1 MGNFSTAFF
10 LAFSALRK
18 GNRWALALIILV
30 MALSFTNLIFVSS
43 ILTGV
48 TATLDQQLIDTQ
60 VAHVVIDPAKDDY
73 YFDDADAIASRVRQ
87 IEGVT
92 GAAVHLDNAAF
103 FEYLWKEKENPDDRG
118 RSGNWPVIGIDPVRE
133 AGVTVISDRLIAGEY
148 LSPGDRDQIVI
159 GVEVAGGPEA
169 QSAEYDTLGG
179 VGIGDSLR
187 VNFPNGITREYSVK
201 GIFLAQDGAAD
212 RMTYVTRTE
221 MVSVMGRN
229 AFGDQASQIIVR
241 TEGSGSEDFYAAE
254 VEAALAGLAD
264 DVQVR
269 TWRDYGSATRAVV
282 SSFNMVTSLISGI
295 GLFVAAIVMFIVLY
309 IQVVN
314 KRRQIG
320 ILRAIGM
327 RSRLIVGSYLF
338 QASFYVIAGIAV
350 GWLIYTFG
358 IEPYFLLSPLDTPM
372 GPLSLVVEHQTVLNA
387 VIGLVLA
394 AFLAGLLPVLTILR
408 QGIIQTI
415 WGN

>member
-1 MGNFSTAFF
+1 M
-10 LAFSALRK
+10 
-18 GNRWALALIILV
+18 
-30 MALSFTNLIFVSS
+30 
-43 ILTGV
+43 
-48 TATLDQQLIDTQ
+48 
-60 VAHVVIDPAKDDY
+60 
-73 YFDDADAIASRVRQ
+73 
-87 IEGVT
+87 
-92 GAAVHLDNAAF
+92 
-103 FEYLWKEKENPDDRG
+103 
-118 RSGNWPVIGIDPVRE
+118 
-133 AGVTVISDRLIAGEY
+133 
-148 LSPGDRDQIVI
+148 
-159 GVEVAGGPEA
+159 
-169 QSAEYDTLGG
+169 
-179 VGIGDSLR
+179 
-187 VNFPNGITREYSVK
+187 
-201 GIFLAQDGAAD
+201 
-212 RMTYVTRTE
+212 
-221 MVSVMGRN
+221 
-229 AFGDQASQIIVR
+229 R

-338 QASFYVIAGIAV
+338 QASFYVIAGIVV